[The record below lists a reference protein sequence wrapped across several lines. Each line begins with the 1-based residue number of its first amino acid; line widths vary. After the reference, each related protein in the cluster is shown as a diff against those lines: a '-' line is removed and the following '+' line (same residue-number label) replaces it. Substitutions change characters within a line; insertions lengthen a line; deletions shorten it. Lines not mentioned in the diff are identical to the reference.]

1 MKGEYL
7 IVLGLVLL
15 GPLVLTAMLRLRYF
29 LKVKPLVQTISL
41 VCLIYWGWDVVVTA
55 RGHWSFNPSYT
66 VGWTMLGMPVEEWLF
81 FVVIAFV
88 SIFTLE
94 ATKAVLGKKE

>member
-1 MKGEYL
+1 MKEEYF
-7 IVLGLVLL
+7 IVLGLVLV
-15 GPLVLTAMLRLRYF
+15 GPLAVTAALRLRYF
-29 LKVKPLVQTISL
+29 RKVRPLIQTVL
-41 VCLIYWGWDVVVTA
+41 VVCLIYWAWDVVVTA

-66 VGWTMLGMPVEEWLF
+66 VGWTLLGMPVEEWLF

-94 ATKAVLGKKE
+94 ATRAVLGRKR

>member
-1 MKGEYL
+1 MREEYF

-15 GPLVLTAMLRLRYF
+15 GPLALTLAWRLQYYR
-29 LKVKPLVQTISL
+29 KVKPLIQTVSV
-41 VCLIYWGWDVVVTA
+41 VCLIYWAWDVVVTA
-55 RGHWSFNPSYT
+55 RGHWWFNPSYT
-66 VGWTMLGMPVEEWLF
+66 VGWTLLGMPVEEWMF

-94 ATKAVLGKKE
+94 ATRSVLGKKQ